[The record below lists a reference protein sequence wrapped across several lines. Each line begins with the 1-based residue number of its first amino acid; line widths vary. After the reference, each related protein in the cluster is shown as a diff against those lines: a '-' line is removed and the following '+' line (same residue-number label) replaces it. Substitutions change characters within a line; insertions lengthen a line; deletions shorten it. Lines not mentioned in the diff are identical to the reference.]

1 MKHNPDSSTLDAV
14 QEFQAAR
21 LQSSIEQIR
30 AVLNGRSVDLL
41 SYEDV
46 RDKIGALETNEREL
60 KDIPVDAIVGSV
72 GRYTDFTR
80 GFLPR
85 QEQDK
90 NRWTQVW
97 IRAESSAGL
106 PPIEAYQLGDVYFVI
121 DGNHR
126 VSVARSL
133 GASHIEGYVTQ
144 VHASVPLSLDVD
156 ADELIIAERYAQFL
170 QSTRLDQAF
179 PDIDLKMTAAGNY
192 RVLEER
198 ILAHQKWM
206 GADVSYHDAAIS
218 WHKKVYKQVER
229 IIRQR
234 GMLRDFPN
242 RTETDLYVWIMQ
254 HRQEL
259 AEEMGWALDHEMAA
273 VHLVNTLS
281 EKPAKVFKRL
291 FQKIYDA
298 LTIDAFESG
307 PMTGEWRKLL
317 MESHASDRMFKRVL
331 VAINGREDGWD
342 VLDHAAH
349 IAQREKGRVFGLHV
363 CKSDT
368 AKESV
373 AIKRVQSTFEE
384 RCKQM
389 DSCAGLR
396 IEAGNISHAICDS
409 ARWVDL
415 VVLNLAH
422 PPGMKPTDRL
432 SSGFSQ
438 LLRRCPCPVLAVPQG
453 TGKIVRVLLA
463 YDDSPA
469 SREALFIAAYLV
481 KNWNLALTV
490 VTVNEKERKKDTLA
504 AARQYLEQKDIAA
517 TYAEK
522 QGTVAFEILQ
532 TAKTSSS
539 NLIIMGNYGAAPFFS
554 IALGS
559 TVDNV
564 LRVFGGSVLVC
575 R

>member
-1 MKHNPDSSTLDAV
+1 MTDRDPDITIDTV
-14 QEFQAAR
+14 EEFRTAR
-21 LQSSIEQIR
+21 LHAGLEQIR
-30 AVLNGRSVDLL
+30 ALIQGKSVDLL
-41 SYEDV
+41 SYEEV
-46 RDKIGALETNEREL
+46 REKVRAIETNQRQL
-60 KDIPVDAIVGSV
+60 KEIPLDAIVGSV
-72 GRYTDFTR
+72 GRYADFTR
-80 GFLPR
+80 NFFPR
-85 QEQDK
+85 QEQGK
-90 NRWTQVW
+90 GRWVRVRTQVDGG
-97 IRAESSAGL
+97 GL
-106 PPIEAYQLGDVYFVI
+106 PPIEAYQLGEVYFVI

-133 GASHIEGYVTQ
+133 GASHIEGYVIQ
-144 VHASVPLSLDVD
+144 VHASVPLSADVD
-156 ADELIIAERYAQFL
+156 ADELIVAERYAQFL
-170 QSTRLDQAF
+170 QSTRLNQAF
-179 PDIDLKMTAAGNY
+179 PDIDLRMTAAGNY

-198 ILAHQKWM
+198 ILAHQQWM
-206 GADVSYHDAAIS
+206 GAGVSYPDAAAN
-218 WHKKVYKQVER
+218 WYKKVYKKVER

-242 RTETDLYVWIMQ
+242 RTEADLYAWIMQ

-259 AEEMGWALDHEMAA
+259 AEDMGWALDHEMAA

-281 EKPAKVFKRL
+281 KKPTRLFQRL

-298 LTIDAFESG
+298 LTIDVFESG

-317 MESHASDRMFKRVL
+317 METRASDRMFKRVL
-331 VAINGREDGWD
+331 VAINGHEDGWD
-342 VLDHAAH
+342 VLDHAAQ

-363 CKSDT
+363 CKGDT

-373 AIKRVQSTFEE
+373 AIKGVQSAFEE

-396 IEAGNISHAICDS
+396 IDTGNISRAICDS

-422 PPGMKPTDRL
+422 PPGTKPTDRL
-432 SSGFSQ
+432 GSGFSQ

-453 TGKIVRVLLA
+453 AGKIARALLA

-481 KNWNLALTV
+481 KNWNLPLTV
-490 VTVNEKERKKDTLA
+490 VTVNEKERKKDSLA
-504 AARQYLEQKDIAA
+504 SARQYLEQKGIAA

-522 QGTVAFEILQ
+522 QGDVAFEILQ

-539 NLIIMGNYGAAPFFS
+539 NLIIMGNYGSAPFLS
-554 IALGS
+554 IAIGS